1 MRGKAMEET
10 KNATH
15 QTATT
20 YRQLLFLVLKGKV
33 KGLLELGIRL
43 QDGSIAML
51 CRESFLS
58 HHEVVNQNYLNNSGL
73 AKEVKLACDKL
84 NINSFEEGIKY
95 VLKAINE
102 TDIHNQQ
109 CFEALSLACYVLGLK
124 CFPEPHKE
132 GLSKFFLCEEILR
145 CKASEAI
152 GYWTAKLERQI
163 AYANNQGANSRELG
177 DMSIK
182 EAKKILE
189 KIGGITGY
197 DALGY
202 GKKKP
207 ITDEIEKKL
216 KLKDKRHVYNIL
228 NKIKADFQ
236 DD

>member
-1 MRGKAMEET
+1 MEET
-10 KNATH
+10 KSTTNQPATY
-15 QTATT
+15 Q
-20 YRQLLFLVLKGKV
+20 QLLFLVIKGKIT
-33 KGLLELGIRL
+33 GLIQLGKRL
-43 QDGSIAML
+43 DNCRISLYFFRDRFLTHYDSIANPIYN
-51 CRESFLS
+51 SVDS
-58 HHEVVNQNYLNNSGL
+58 TAIKYAKQNCEELKIS
-73 AKEVKLACDKL
+73 
-84 NINSFEEGIKY
+84 SFEGGLKY

-102 TDIHNQQ
+102 TDIHKKE
-109 CFEALSLACYVLGLK
+109 CFGKLCLCCHVLALK
-124 CFPEPHKE
+124 CIPKPQKKD
-132 GLSKFFLCEEILR
+132 LLQFFLYEEIIR

-152 GYWTAKLERQI
+152 GYWTAQLEKRI
-163 AYANNQGANSRELG
+163 AYASNQGANSKELG

-189 KIGGITGY
+189 KIGGITSY

-228 NKIKADFQ
+228 KKIKADTQ